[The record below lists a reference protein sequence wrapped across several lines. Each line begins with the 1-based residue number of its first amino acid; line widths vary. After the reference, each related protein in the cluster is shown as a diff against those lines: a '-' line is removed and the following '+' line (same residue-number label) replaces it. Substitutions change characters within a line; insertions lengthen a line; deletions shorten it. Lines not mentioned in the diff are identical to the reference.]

1 MLYTILLTSLVF
13 VSVAL
18 IALILLQRGKGAE
31 VGAAFGAGASGTVFG
46 SKGSSSFLTHT
57 TAVLAALFF
66 IGSLAL
72 ANVTANRPAPQSVI
86 DTEVATIDDGD
97 DMLPMPGEGEIEL
110 PAIPEAETTFEN
122 EDDDS

>member
-13 VSVAL
+13 ISVAL

-97 DMLPMPGEGEIEL
+97 DMLPMPGEGETEL
-110 PAIPEAETTFEN
+110 PAIPEAETTSEN